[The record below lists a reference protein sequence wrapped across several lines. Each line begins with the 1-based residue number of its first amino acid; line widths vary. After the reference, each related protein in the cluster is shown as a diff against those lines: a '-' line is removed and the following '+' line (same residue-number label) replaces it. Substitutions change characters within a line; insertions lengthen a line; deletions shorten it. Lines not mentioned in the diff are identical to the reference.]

1 MENDENQTCDSLYR
15 IFKKDFFLL
24 LWLLSSDVNRVFLS
38 SILPQ
43 RSVFKK
49 EKKKLLFREIVD
61 CSTPL
66 KKLEIFAEK

>member
-1 MENDENQTCDSLYR
+1 MMKTKLVIHCIEFLKR
-15 IFKKDFFLL
+15 IFFLL

-49 EKKKLLFREIVD
+49 EKKLLFREIVD

>member
-49 EKKKLLFREIVD
+49 EKKLLFREIVD
-61 CSTPL
+61 YSTPL

>member
-1 MENDENQTCDSLYR
+1 MKTKLVIHCIEFLKR
-15 IFKKDFFLL
+15 IFFLL

-49 EKKKLLFREIVD
+49 EKKATF
-61 CSTPL
+61 
-66 KKLEIFAEK
+66 

>member
-1 MENDENQTCDSLYR
+1 MMKTKLVIHCIEFL
-15 IFKKDFFLL
+15 KGFFLL

-49 EKKKLLFREIVD
+49 EKKLLFREIVD